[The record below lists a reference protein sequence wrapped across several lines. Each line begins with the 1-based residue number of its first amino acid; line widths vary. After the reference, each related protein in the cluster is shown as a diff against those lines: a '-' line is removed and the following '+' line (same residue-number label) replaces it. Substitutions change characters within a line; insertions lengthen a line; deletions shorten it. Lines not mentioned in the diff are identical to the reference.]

1 MINLVVRFWDILKE
15 EIWQSILLG
24 DSAEFTTLLS
34 YEYMPNTLLTNVIS
48 TV

>member
-1 MINLVVRFWDILKE
+1 MINLVVRYWDILKE

-24 DSAEFTTLLS
+24 DSVEFITLLS